1 MRTFHVDILA
11 ADKPFYRGECESLR
25 VPTSGGQ
32 YGVLA
37 GHRNTIAA
45 IVPGTLH
52 FRDGDGQ
59 EQVAAVSEGMIK
71 VENGD
76 VLLLI
81 DSMERPEEIDVNR
94 ARREAEEAKEEI
106 LQKKSIQS
114 YYTAQ
119 ARMARALNRL
129 KVKQQFSIND

>member
-1 MRTFHVDILA
+1 MRTFHIDILSA
-11 ADKPFYRGECESLR
+11 SRPFYRGDCQSLQI
-25 VPTSGGQ
+25 PTSNGQ

-52 FRDGDGQ
+52 MRDGDGKVH
-59 EQVAAVSEGMIK
+59 VAAVSEGMMKI
-71 VENGD
+71 ENGK

-81 DSMERPEEIDVNR
+81 DSMERPEEIDANR
-94 ARREAEEAKEEI
+94 ARREAEEAREVI
-106 LQKKSIQS
+106 LQRESIQS

-129 KVKQQFSIND
+129 KVKEQYMVNQ